1 MGWSF
6 PARSTVSGNA
16 DLVGIEAGAFCT
28 VRAQTLRIT
37 GNDKLAYIRAGA
49 FSGSVIELLYVPH
62 GDCVVSRARGLCGGR
77 ELRPRPWRG
86 DRAGIWRTTR
96 RWR

>member
-6 PARSTVSGNA
+6 AARSTVTGNA

-49 FSGSVIELLYVPH
+49 FSGSVIELLYVPTGAVCPH
-62 GDCVVSRARGLCGGR
+62 GGVDATEAYAVATVQGSGGQRGAGG
-77 ELRPRPWRG
+77 
-86 DRAGIWRTTR
+86 D
-96 RWR
+96 